1 MEYKKMKHMK
11 FFIYILLSLLSFNLS
26 AHKYEDNTYQAVRGG
41 EDSGVYVIN
50 QKTGTVKYCV
60 SSGAVG
66 EESFRT
72 LCTKHTK

>member
-1 MEYKKMKHMK
+1 MKHIK
-11 FFIYILLSLLSFNLS
+11 FLICILLSLFSFSLF

-41 EDSGVYVIN
+41 KDSGVYVIN

-66 EESFRT
+66 EESFKT

>member
-1 MEYKKMKHMK
+1 MKHIK
-11 FFIYILLSLLSFNLS
+11 ILICILLSLFSLNVL

-60 SSGAVG
+60 SSGVVG
-66 EESFRT
+66 EESFKT
-72 LCTKHTK
+72 FCTKHTK